1 MAHVPSIND
10 LDATKLAPPVLEP
23 QQTKISCNVR
33 TQMYK
38 LMVKQCLD
46 IYTAPADAF
55 ERAQNE
61 EFEVFK
67 KCSIISIYKTS
78 AMLTVNRLKKEA
90 EANGT
95 KNKPTPK
102 TISHDLLLAGPQG
115 QKHSYSMDHK
125 KKIGNSNSS
134 LLTIDNC
141 SGAQAYNLVF
151 DCVASEQQLREH
163 GFPRTTETRG
173 RAQFFVPQKA
183 RPQNAREGSYYCS
196 RCQKI
201 FNVDIYD
208 EHHVDLC
215 RYFAKLI
222 FNQKY

>member
-1 MAHVPSIND
+1 MND
-10 LDATKLAPPVLEP
+10 LDVSKLAPPVLEFH
-23 QQTKISCNVR
+23 QTKISCNIR

-38 LMVKQCLD
+38 LMVKHCLN

-67 KCSIISIYKTS
+67 KCSIVSIYKTS
-78 AMLTVNRLKKEA
+78 SMLAINRLKKEA

-95 KNKPTPK
+95 DNKSTPK
-102 TISHDLLLAGPQG
+102 LISHEILLAGPKG
-115 QKHSYSMDHK
+115 QKHSWSTDHK

-141 SGAQAYNLVF
+141 SGPQAYNLF
-151 DCVASEQQLREH
+151 FECILSEQQLREN
-163 GFPRTTETRG
+163 GFPRGTEVSRG
-173 RAQFFVPQKA
+173 KAQFYVPQKA
-183 RPQNAREGSYYCS
+183 RPQNARDGSYYCS
-196 RCQKI
+196 RCQAI
-201 FNVDIYD
+201 FNVEIYD

-215 RYFAKLI
+215 ESFI
-222 FNQKY
+222 FL